1 MVLMYVI
8 FVEGYIT
15 CRILTVTRS
24 FLSSFSS
31 SLNSSTIA
39 LINIM
44 DSPNFGNQNEN
55 IELDEEEEQKELQKQ
70 IDEMY
75 DDVQYDGYIE

>member
-1 MVLMYVI
+1 
-8 FVEGYIT
+8 
-15 CRILTVTRS
+15 
-24 FLSSFSS
+24 
-31 SLNSSTIA
+31 
-39 LINIM
+39 M